1 MAHKFEVMLD
11 MPRFSTA
18 VFLSVN
24 VDKLTNKKDP
34 DKQHWTCDTE
44 NVGIKTQNL

>member
-11 MPRFSTA
+11 IPQFSTA

-24 VDKLTNKKDP
+24 VDKLTNKRIP
-34 DKQHWTCDTE
+34 INNTE
-44 NVGIKTQNL
+44 LVISSALM